1 MFVRVLEKTVRR
13 RGLLERGDRVLV
25 AVSGGPDSVALLRG
39 LIELRSRYDL
49 SLTVGHFN
57 HGLRGAASDAEER
70 FVAELALKAGLELR
84 TGRMPTA
91 SVRPRG
97 RSLEDW
103 CREHRYAFLDATARE
118 IQAGKIAL
126 GHHRRDQAET
136 VLMNLLR
143 GSGIEGLKGILPIRD
158 GRYIRPLLDTDPAEI
173 RAFLE
178 SRSLSFRNDASN
190 RDIRH
195 LRNRIRHDLLPRL
208 ETVYNPAIV
217 RGISRMAEIA
227 GLENDF
233 MESVLPEAYA
243 RAGGREGQGG
253 VRFDIPAFLTL
264 HEAIQNRLIL
274 LVVRRLIGAPSG
286 LTHAHIQLVR
296 NLLGRSGYA
305 EVHLA
310 GGITATRSYDHL
322 SFQQTADVS
331 SPASRSQHRPSRLR
345 RKGTDAEAGFQFD
358 VPIPG
363 VLSLAPGCRL
373 RFEVAGVTRPVPT
386 GREIACLDYERIR
399 FPLVC
404 RGVRTGDRIQ
414 PLGMAGTKKVRR
426 LLLDAKVPLEE
437 RGRVP
442 LLVDD
447 EGVLWVAGVC
457 LSERARVSDRTR
469 TVLKA
474 EII

>member
-13 RGLLERGDRVLV
+13 RDLLERGDRVLV

-57 HGLRGAASDAEER
+57 HGLRAAASDADER
-70 FVAELALKAGLELR
+70 FVAELALEAGLELR

-91 SVRPRG
+91 SVRSRG

-103 CREHRYAFLDATARE
+103 CREHRYAFLDETARE

-158 GRYIRPLLDTDPAEI
+158 GRYIRPLLDMDPADI
-173 RAFLE
+173 GAFLE
-178 SRSLSFRNDASN
+178 SRSLSFRIDASN
-190 RDIRH
+190 RDLRH

-208 ETVYNPAIV
+208 ETDYNPAVV
-217 RGISRMAEIA
+217 RGITRLAEIA
-227 GLENDF
+227 GRENDF
-233 MESVLPEAYA
+233 MESVLPEAYV

-253 VRFDIPAFLTL
+253 IRFDIPAFLTL

-274 LVVRRLIGAPSG
+274 QVVRRLAGTPSG
-286 LTHAHIQLVR
+286 LTHAHIRLVR
-296 NLLGRSGYA
+296 NLIEGCGHA

-310 GGITATRSYDHL
+310 GGITATRSYDRL
-322 SFQQTADVS
+322 SFQRIADVPP
-331 SPASRSQHRPSRLR
+331 PASRAQRRPSRLR
-345 RKGTDAEAGFQFD
+345 RKAANLEAGFRFN
-358 VPIPG
+358 VPVPG
-363 VLSLAPGCRL
+363 VLTIAPGCRL
-373 RFEVAGVTRPVPT
+373 RFEVADVTRPVPA

-404 RGVRTGDRIQ
+404 RSVRTGDRIQ
-414 PLGMAGTKKVRR
+414 PLGMAGTKRVRR
-426 LLLDAKVPLEE
+426 LLIDAKVPFDE
-437 RGRVP
+437 RERIP
-442 LLVDD
+442 LLVD
-447 EGVLWVAGVC
+447 EGGVLWVAGMC
-457 LSERARVSDRTR
+457 LSERARVSDKTQ
-469 TVLKA
+469 TVLKV

>member
-217 RGISRMAEIA
+217 HGISRMAEIA

-243 RAGGREGQGG
+243 SAGGREGQGG

-404 RGVRTGDRIQ
+404 R
-414 PLGMAGTKKVRR
+414 
-426 LLLDAKVPLEE
+426 
-437 RGRVP
+437 
-442 LLVDD
+442 
-447 EGVLWVAGVC
+447 
-457 LSERARVSDRTR
+457 
-469 TVLKA
+469 
-474 EII
+474 

>member
-70 FVAELALKAGLELR
+70 FVTELALKAGLEPR

-103 CREHRYAFLDATARE
+103 CREHRYTFLDATARE

-243 RAGGREGQGG
+243 SAGGREGQGG

-322 SFQQTADVS
+322 SFQRTADVS
-331 SPASRSQHRPSRLR
+331 SPATRSQHRPSRLR
-345 RKGTDAEAGFQFD
+345 RKSTDAEAGFQFD